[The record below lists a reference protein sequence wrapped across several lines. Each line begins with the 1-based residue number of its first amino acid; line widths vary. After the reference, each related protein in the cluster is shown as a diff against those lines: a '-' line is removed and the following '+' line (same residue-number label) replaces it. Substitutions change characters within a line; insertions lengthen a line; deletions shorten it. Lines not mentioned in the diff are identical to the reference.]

1 MICLYG
7 LQCPDT
13 PVGCKREREKE
24 NRSQSRPVQTGCHVA
39 EYSTDRVHTGLVQ
52 PDLVLT

>member
-7 LQCPDT
+7 LQCSDT
-13 PVGCKREREKE
+13 PVGCKRQRECSSKL
-24 NRSQSRPVQTGCHVA
+24 RPVQTGCHVA
-39 EYSTDRVHTGLVQ
+39 EYCTDSVHTGSVQ